1 MEKFLTEN
9 SLIDYLNLIYPNVEW
24 VHDKQF
30 IKGRRVRPDYR
41 CADLKI
47 IVEFDGYN
55 HYTSASRIL
64 SDIENTNLYETLEY
78 KVIRIPYF
86 VQMSS
91 VVIKHLFNVEV
102 NIEQT
107 FPHGFISSVSSDLL
121 PCDFNN
127 LGVKRFEKDLERF
140 SYIKEDILLSL
151 KNKVSK
157 LNDKRLVL
165 PESLYYLIDV
175 N

>member
-1 MEKFLTEN
+1 MENFLTES
-9 SLIDYLNLIYPNVEW
+9 SLKDYLNLIYPNSEW

-30 IKGRRVRPDYR
+30 IKGRKVRPDYR
-41 CADLKI
+41 SEDLKI

-64 SDIENTNLYETLEY
+64 SDIENTKLYESLGY

-86 VQMSS
+86 IQMSS
-91 VVIKHLFNVEV
+91 IVIKCLFNVEI

-107 FPHGFISSVSSDLL
+107 FSHGFISNASSDLL
-121 PCDFNN
+121 PCDFNS
-127 LGVKRFEKDLERF
+127 LGIKRFENDLERF
-140 SYIKEDILLSL
+140 SYIKEDIVLSL

-165 PESLYYLIDV
+165 PESLYYLID
-175 N
+175 